1 MDESEQKSS
10 ARPELIRGEAESSG
24 RTPRGNGNG
33 IFCVCKGNE
42 TAVNASGEEKPPS
55 CCLWEH
61 PRLLCDVATPA
72 MSQHSENPAAS
83 QEVSNSPSHTR
94 RAHLARMWDGKQH
107 NLCLI
112 RIVLVL
118 LGSAPSPLCPFPLA
132 MTQLQACFQTVP
144 CHRAEFP
151 SPHWAPIRMSPG
163 RFGDPTEP
171 LPVFL
176 MASH

>member
-1 MDESEQKSS
+1 M
-10 ARPELIRGEAESSG
+10 L
-24 RTPRGNGNG
+24 
-33 IFCVCKGNE
+33 
-42 TAVNASGEEKPPS
+42 
-55 CCLWEH
+55 CLWEH

-176 MASH
+176 MASHCQAVRPDCPLPLCMDWLSDAAELTNQSFIPLQRNTESLVLISPTPVFQRDGH